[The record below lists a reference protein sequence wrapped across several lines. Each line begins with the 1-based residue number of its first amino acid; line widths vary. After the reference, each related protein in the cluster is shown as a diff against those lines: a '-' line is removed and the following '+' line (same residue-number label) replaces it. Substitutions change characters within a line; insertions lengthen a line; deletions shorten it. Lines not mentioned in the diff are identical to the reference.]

1 MTLIFVCRNAN
12 GITVTLTI
20 EILLTNISLDET
32 IENCV
37 NKPFS
42 NNDTVHNLIKKD
54 LKELRKCASY
64 ESFFT
69 FDNKYCCPLDS
80 VTMGFAL
87 GPTLA
92 NVFLS
97 LSF

>member
-1 MTLIFVCRNAN
+1 MTRLDVKSIF
-12 GITVTLTI
+12 
-20 EILLTNISLDET
+20 TNIPLVET
-32 IENCV
+32 IKNCI
-37 NKPFS
+37 KELFP